1 MSMDGAARDPYL
13 INQRLQGI
21 TSVIQAMLLGS
32 CWIAPPLF
40 CIGTTSKSALT
51 D

>member
-1 MSMDGAARDPYL
+1 MLDFGASAQR
-13 INQRLQGI
+13 ITQRLHGI

-32 CWIAPPLF
+32 GRLASPFF
-40 CIGTTSKSALT
+40 CSGTTSKSAFT